1 MATVK
6 KGSGT
11 TMRRRSGTAAKKA
24 AVTEQGP
31 NGTQPHENAAAAGPS
46 IEMIRARAYE
56 VFLMRG
62 GTHGDDLADWFRAE
76 QELRAA
82 HSS

>member
-11 TMRRRSGTAAKKA
+11 TMRRRGGTAAKKA

-31 NGTQPHENAAAAGPS
+31 NGRQPHENAAAARPS
-46 IEMIRARAYE
+46 IEMIRVRAYE
-56 VFLMRG
+56 VFLTRG